1 MEDKIRDLYKE
12 LRNMIAGYLIYQN
25 RNSYEK
31 IKKVMPQIQEFVLWF
46 IEENKFGIEE
56 ELYNGLKE
64 NLLYILSDVLDAINQ
79 GDIVLLNDAVAY
91 GFMDYL
97 ELFVDLEEEK

>member
-25 RNSYEK
+25 RNNCEK